1 MVARIKDLEKY
12 PFSASLPRLSD
23 GEQDEPKVNNM
34 KDEIKAEVTEEV
46 VEAPVEEATEEVVEE
61 AVEEVVDSSSP
72 EPDHEEAVD
81 AIIDADLERLA
92 EEEQE
97 EEVEEEDEEVE
108 EALACEKE
116 RVGSIIALAEKYAV
130 DSSVALKAVADDLS
144 VSEFKDS
151 ILDVLAKA
159 PTTKK
164 IVSSPEAKAS
174 IGDLREQLENAT
186 DPRQKYL
193 LAKQIKSLR

>member
-1 MVARIKDLEKY
+1 
-12 PFSASLPRLSD
+12 LSD
-23 GEQDEPKVNNM
+23 GEQDEPEVNNM
-34 KDEIKAEVTEEV
+34 KDEIKAEATEEV
-46 VEAPVEEATEEVVEE
+46 VEASVEEATEEVVEE
-61 AVEEVVDSSSP
+61 TVEEVVDSSSP

-81 AIIDADLERLA
+81 AIIDADLEKLA
-92 EEEQE
+92 EEEAVE
-97 EEVEEEDEEVE
+97 EDEEVEEEDEEVE

-151 ILDVLAKA
+151 ILDVLAQA

-164 IVSSPEAKAS
+164 IVSSPEAKSS
-174 IGDLREQLENAT
+174 IGELREQLENAT